1 MTRLLLVAAAAVLTF
16 AAAPS
21 PLVAQ
26 SGRELLTQGIR
37 AYEQREYDGGAYLLR
52 RALNAQGSGAL
63 SAAETAR
70 ALAYLAATELSR
82 NQRDS
87 ALAAARRLLVQE
99 PRYRPDERVFSPQ
112 VVALYQ
118 EARRTGP
125 TVAIRAVGDSAFRPG
140 NGAFVLR
147 LTAPTPAEITA
158 TLTGPD
164 GRAVRTLFAGPV
176 RDSIDLRWN
185 GLDLAGNVPAPGRY
199 TLTVTPAGRDRRAGW
214 SLRLPLDLARTGV
227 DTMALPPPP
236 ADSLYRPERGNY
248 RQAWRSLAPGLLA
261 GAAIVVLPGIVAN
274 GEDASSAR
282 LLIGGTVTVAGLA
295 AFLSQRPGRTVN
307 ANNAHNRALQE
318 RWRRDVADIARRNAE
333 RMRQSQL
340 IIRVGAPSLTAS
352 EGS

>member
-16 AAAPS
+16 AAAPPS
-21 PLVAQ
+21 LAAQ
-26 SGRELLTQGIR
+26 SGGELLAQGIR
-37 AYEQREYDGGAYLLR
+37 AYELREYDGGAYLLR
-52 RALNAQGSGAL
+52 RALTVQGSGAL
-63 SAAETAR
+63 SASETTR
-70 ALAYLAATELSR
+70 ALAYLAATEVSR

-87 ALAAARRLLVQE
+87 ALAAVRRLQIHD

-125 TVAIRAVGDSAFRPG
+125 SIAVRAVGDTAFRPG

-147 LTAPTPAEITA
+147 LTAPSPAEVTA

-185 GLDLAGNVPAPGRY
+185 GLDVAGNVPAPGRY
-199 TLTVTPAGRDRRAGW
+199 TLTVAPAGRDRRAGW
-214 SLRLPLDLARTGV
+214 SLRVPLDLARTGV

-236 ADSLYRPERGNY
+236 ADSLYRPERGNTK
-248 RQAWRSLAPGLLA
+248 QAWRSLAPGLLA

-282 LLIGGTVTVAGLA
+282 LLIGGAVSVAGLA
-295 AFLSQRPGRTVN
+295 AFVSQRPGRTIN
-307 ANNAHNRALQE
+307 ANSAHNRGLQE
-318 RWRRDVADIARRNAE
+318 RWRRDVADISRRNAE
-333 RMRQSQL
+333 RMKQSQL